1 MGSTTTPNLQVLD
14 FMTMCELV
22 DYSFCTKVIRV
33 LCTPLGAVV
42 RLSGSLQCRNVTDS
56 CDDYSAIELPG
67 NPLAPPRRL
76 LPAAI
81 LPVDP
86 VVMTM
91 QPVGSGHGTQASS
104 AISR

>member
-33 LCTPLGAVV
+33 SCTTLGAVV

-56 CDDYSAIELPG
+56 CDDYSAIVTWKPSSATDSS
-67 NPLAPPRRL
+67 APPLTCRHFACGSSSDDH
-76 LPAAI
+76 AA
-81 LPVDP
+81 
-86 VVMTM
+86 
-91 QPVGSGHGTQASS
+91 
-104 AISR
+104 R

>member
-33 LCTPLGAVV
+33 SCTTLGAVV

-91 QPVGSGHGTQASS
+91 QPVRSGHGTQASS